1 MILFRELRVWFSEW
15 QGPKHG
21 NNYKDETKET
31 YFKETEELWKLNEIR
46 IDKAY
51 EYLTYSMHS
60 VNIFYD
66 LNSKKEWGGEEEK
79 EEKRGLTEEEEKIFL

>member
-31 YFKETEELWKLNEIR
+31 YLKETEELWKLNEIR

-60 VNIFYD
+60 INIFMIPIV
-66 LNSKKEWGGEEEK
+66 KKNEEEK
-79 EEKRGLTEEEEKIFL
+79 RKKKKKEG